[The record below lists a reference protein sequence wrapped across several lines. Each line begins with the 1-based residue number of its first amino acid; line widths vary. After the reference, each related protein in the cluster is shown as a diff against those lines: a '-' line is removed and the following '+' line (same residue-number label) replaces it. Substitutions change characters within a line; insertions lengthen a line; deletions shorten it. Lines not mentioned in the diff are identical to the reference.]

1 MWVQRLPSALSMG
14 GAGGGY
20 ARGAVC
26 SILCKRAAQ
35 VAVRSST
42 QKARA
47 MPPSWLRERWAASF
61 CCSTQRA
68 VSPVNRYTGAPL
80 SSRSTS
86 ISHRENGSRRA
97 GARRLEERFLG
108 CKIRRRAGG
117 KVRPAAARG
126 QGVRAIGKAQRS
138 LLAGAEY
145 PAGKGPAVGAE

>member
-68 VSPVNRYTGAPL
+68 VRPANRYTGAPL
-80 SSRSTS
+80 SSRSAS
-86 ISHRENGSRRA
+86 I
-97 GARRLEERFLG
+97 
-108 CKIRRRAGG
+108 
-117 KVRPAAARG
+117 
-126 QGVRAIGKAQRS
+126 
-138 LLAGAEY
+138 
-145 PAGKGPAVGAE
+145 